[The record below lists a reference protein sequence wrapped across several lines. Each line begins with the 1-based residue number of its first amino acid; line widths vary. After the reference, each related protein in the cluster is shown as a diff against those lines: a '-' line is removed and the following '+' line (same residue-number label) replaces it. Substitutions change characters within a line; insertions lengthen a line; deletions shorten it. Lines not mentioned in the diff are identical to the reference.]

1 MAVPSRLPNEM
12 SPVGT
17 LAACIVMM
25 PVAGT
30 DTLYQGCTTCGLP
43 GFATLLAALFVNNI
57 NTITILR
64 QFKPSGVPRIM
75 NFTRA
80 VREPAPSNCCGI
92 L

>member
-1 MAVPSRLPNEM
+1 M
-12 SPVGT
+12 SQAGT

-30 DTLYQGCTTCGLP
+30 DTLYQGCTNCGLP
-43 GFATLLAALFVNNI
+43 GSATLLAALFVNYI
-57 NTITILR
+57 HTLTVFQ
-64 QFKPSGVPRIM
+64 QFKPSGVPRIV

-80 VREPAPSNCCGI
+80 AREPAHSIVVRCCGGI

>member
-1 MAVPSRLPNEM
+1 M
-12 SPVGT
+12 GT

-30 DTLYQGCTTCGLP
+30 DTLYQGGTTCGLP
-43 GFATLLAALFVNNI
+43 GCATLLAALFVNNI

-64 QFKPSGVPRIM
+64 QLKPLDLPRIM

-80 VREPAPSNCCGI
+80 VREPAPSNCCGGI